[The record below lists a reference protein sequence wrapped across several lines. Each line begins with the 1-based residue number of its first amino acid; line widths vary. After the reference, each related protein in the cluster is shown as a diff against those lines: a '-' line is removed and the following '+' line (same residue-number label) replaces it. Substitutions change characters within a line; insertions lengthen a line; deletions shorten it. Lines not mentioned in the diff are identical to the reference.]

1 MKIEQFIELIDNPSQ
16 LAENHISSIEK
27 ILGDYPFFQSGHL
40 LYTKALQNS
49 RHINYHNALKRTAV
63 IAGNRAVLY
72 RLINQDTGK
81 KYQVSGNEETQET
94 RDKRQETIETKVE
107 VKEPEIIQE
116 EAIEKIIS
124 RPINYVYTIV
134 ANEPLAVSG
143 KEETQETRDKRQET
157 IETKVEVK
165 EPEII
170 QEEAI
175 EKIISR
181 PINYVYTIVANE
193 PLAVSGKEESKN
205 EAQEI
210 PDEIQHTKDN
220 VQTETLNEIILNP
233 IVEAY
238 IETEILKINE
248 KEPEIQIEEPQS
260 FTQWLKQLPSISQQ
274 LAVGNKQSFASE
286 KKELI
291 KKAQPK
297 IKSEKQEFLDKLL
310 SEELRISKPQ
320 PDKNFYA
327 ATQKTRSSVLEDEN
341 LVTETLAKIYVLQG
355 NHGKAIRAYEI
366 LSLKFPEKSAY
377 FATLIKELRS
387 TQRNN

>member
-81 KYQVSGNEETQET
+81 KYQVSGN
-94 RDKRQETIETKVE
+94 
-107 VKEPEIIQE
+107 
-116 EAIEKIIS
+116 
-124 RPINYVYTIV
+124 
-134 ANEPLAVSG
+134 
-143 KEETQETRDKRQET
+143 EETQETRDKRQET